1 MKKII
6 VSAALSVSLFLMV
19 SSCKKD
25 ITDEKT
31 IEQLSKTEKP
41 DEKVGSNMEIVVHKG
56 ESIQA
61 AVNAAV
67 SGSVIKIEP
76 GTYKETIEVNKASIT
91 IIGQGNKVIIENP
104 GDEENGIKVTEN
116 GDGFVLKNVTVK
128 GFEENGVLLTGVDGF
143 LLSNVTAI
151 DNEEYGLFP
160 VHSTNGIIEKCVVTG
175 SSDTGIYVGQ
185 STHVEI
191 NQNEAYAN
199 VNGIEIE
206 NCSYVTADKNHSYNN
221 VDGILVVL
229 LPNLEVTTSANIT
242 LTKNHVHDNN
252 HINFANPNEG
262 YEHLVPSGSGILIVG
277 GNNITVADNHVKGND
292 FVGIAVVS
300 ANILNA
306 LAGNPAP
313 VNLPQPN
320 PIAVKVIS
328 NNVMNNGANQHTG
341 LPLPSVDLLWD
352 YTGNSNCWSKN
363 IFTTSFPSPL
373 PACN

>member
-6 VSAALSVSLFLMV
+6 ASATLCASLFLMV

-31 IEQLSKTEKP
+31 AAQLSKTEKSN
-41 DEKVGSNMEIVVHKG
+41 EKVGSIMEIVVHKG
-56 ESIQA
+56 GSIQA
-61 AVNAAV
+61 AVNDAV

-76 GTYKETIEVNKASIT
+76 GTYKESIEVNEASIS
-91 IIGQGNKVIIENP
+91 IIGQGQVIIENP
-104 GDEENGIKVTEN
+104 GNEENGIKVTESA
-116 GDGFVLKNVTVK
+116 DGFVLKNVTVK

-143 LLSNVTAI
+143 LLSNITAI

-160 VHSTNGIIEKCVVTG
+160 VHSTNGVIEKCVVTG

-185 STHVEI
+185 STHVEV

-206 NCSYVTADKNHSYNN
+206 NCSFVAADKNHSYNN

-229 LPNLEVTTSANIT
+229 LPDLEVTTSANIT
-242 LTKNHVHDNN
+242 LTKNQVHDNN

-262 YEHLVPSGSGILIVG
+262 YEHLVPSGSGILVVG
-277 GNNITVADNHVKGND
+277 GNNITVEDNHVKGNN

-328 NNVMNNGANQHTG
+328 NNVMNNGANQQTG

-363 IFTTSFPSPL
+363 IFIGLFSSPL
-373 PACN
+373 PMCN